1 MKKLFQ
7 ILAQQQLG
15 KIYFYDVIGYDG
27 SRAIDVARA
36 LDKFDEEG
44 VEQIEV
50 HINSPGGVVYE
61 AFAIYNL
68 LKDRADKVT
77 VFIDGLAASAAS
89 YIAMASPQIRIYKNS
104 KIMIHNPW
112 TLAYG
117 DEEDLK
123 KMRENL
129 QDIKRSLVEAYSRS
143 GKSEQEISEMMDEET
158 WLNAEQAIEEGFAD
172 EIIDKEVVK
181 VEDVINQYFPKE
193 DPMREH
199 LIKLLGLNNEA
210 TDEEIQAKL
219 DELMEAATRQPEPDP
234 EPDPDPVPADSPA
247 IAQLQ
252 KKLNAVT
259 QQVTNLVR
267 ANEKLA
273 EDLQREKAESL
284 VAQAI
289 AAGKIF
295 PSQKE
300 TYIKEAVAD
309 LAAFTAKLE
318 KMPKLFDP
326 EKKLNLET
334 GDPEPQTEYAK
345 AVAYLRQRM
354 ESAA

>member
-1 MKKLFQ
+1 
-7 ILAQQQLG
+7 
-15 KIYFYDVIGYDG
+15 
-27 SRAIDVARA
+27 
-36 LDKFDEEG
+36 
-44 VEQIEV
+44 
-50 HINSPGGVVYE
+50 
-61 AFAIYNL
+61 
-68 LKDRADKVT
+68 
-77 VFIDGLAASAAS
+77 
-89 YIAMASPQIRIYKNS
+89 
-104 KIMIHNPW
+104 
-112 TLAYG
+112 
-117 DEEDLK
+117 
-123 KMRENL
+123 
-129 QDIKRSLVEAYSRS
+129 
-143 GKSEQEISEMMDEET
+143 
-158 WLNAEQAIEEGFAD
+158 
-172 EIIDKEVVK
+172 
-181 VEDVINQYFPKE
+181 
-193 DPMREH
+193 MREH